1 MDHFVQMN
9 ITYIMFSNLVMS
21 YINETQWGANPGRID
36 LERVKI
42 DPEKAAWENNVKKI
56 KAEQAYTERIATLVA
71 SKKKIIPAYL
81 QKAMKSQDEAKHIY
95 ECAKNLPRPQL
106 INTGYDIELFKSAV
120 KHYDEEMVAYNTM
133 LETLKKEVTDAENR
147 LLEEQTKYYSI

>member
-1 MDHFVQMN
+1 MN
-9 ITYIMFSNLVMS
+9 ITYILFINLVMS
-21 YINETQWGANPGRID
+21 YTNETWGSYNSNKIY

-56 KAEQAYTERIATLVA
+56 KAEQAYAERIASVA
-71 SKKKIIPAYL
+71 SKKKIPAYL
-81 QKAMKSQDEAKHIY
+81 QKAMKSLDEAKHIY

-106 INTGYDIELFKSAV
+106 IHTGYDVESFKSAV

-133 LETLKKEVTDAENR
+133 LETLKKEVSDSENR

>member
-1 MDHFVQMN
+1 MN
-9 ITYIMFSNLVMS
+9 ITYILLFTNLLMS
-21 YINETQWGANPGRID
+21 YTNETQWGSYNSNKIY

-56 KAEQAYTERIATLVA
+56 KAEQAYAERITA

-81 QKAMKSQDEAKHIY
+81 QKAMKSLDEAKHVY
-95 ECAKNLPRPQL
+95 DCAKNLPRPQL
-106 INTGYDIELFKSAV
+106 IHTGYDVESFKSAV
-120 KHYDEEMVAYNTM
+120 KIYDEETTAYNTM

-147 LLEEQTKYYSI
+147 LLEDQGKYYSI

>member
-1 MDHFVQMN
+1 M
-9 ITYIMFSNLVMS
+9 
-21 YINETQWGANPGRID
+21 
-36 LERVKI
+36 ERVKI

-56 KAEQAYTERIATLVA
+56 KAEQVYAESTT

-95 ECAKNLPRPQL
+95 ECAKNLPRPKL

-133 LETLKKEVTDAENR
+133 LETLKKEVADAENR

>member
-9 ITYIMFSNLVMS
+9 ITYIFSNLIMS
-21 YINETQWGANPGRID
+21 YVNETQWGSYNPGRID

-56 KAEQAYTERIATLVA
+56 KAEQVYAESTT

-133 LETLKKEVTDAENR
+133 LETLKKEVVDAENR

>member
-9 ITYIMFSNLVMS
+9 ITYIFSNLVMS

-56 KAEQAYTERIATLVA
+56 KAEQVYAESTT

-133 LETLKKEVTDAENR
+133 LETLKKEVADAENR

>member
-1 MDHFVQMN
+1 
-9 ITYIMFSNLVMS
+9 MS
-21 YINETQWGANPGRID
+21 YTNETWGTFNPSRDD

-56 KAEQAYTERIATLVA
+56 KAEQVYAEHITASVA

-95 ECAKNLPRPQL
+95 ECAKNLPRPTL
-106 INTGYDIELFKSAV
+106 IHTGYDVESFKSAV
-120 KHYDEEMVAYNTM
+120 KIYDEEMVAYNTM
-133 LETLKKEVTDAENR
+133 LETLKKEVADSENR

>member
-1 MDHFVQMN
+1 MN
-9 ITYIMFSNLVMS
+9 ITYILLFTNLLMS
-21 YINETQWGANPGRID
+21 YTNETQWGSYNSNKIY

-56 KAEQAYTERIATLVA
+56 KAEQAYAERIASVV
-71 SKKKIIPAYL
+71 SKKVPAYL
-81 QKAMKSQDEAKHIY
+81 QKAMKNRDEAKHVY
-95 ECAKNLPRPQL
+95 DCAKNLPRPQL
-106 INTGYDIELFKSAV
+106 IHTGYDVESFKSAV
-120 KHYDEEMVAYNTM
+120 KIYDEETTAYNTM

>member
-1 MDHFVQMN
+1 MN
-9 ITYIMFSNLVMS
+9 ITYILFINLVMS
-21 YINETQWGANPGRID
+21 YTNETWGSYNLSRVD

-56 KAEQAYTERIATLVA
+56 KAEQAYAERITASVA

-81 QKAMKSQDEAKHIY
+81 QKAMKSLDEAKHVY
-95 ECAKNLPRPQL
+95 DCAKNLPRPTL
-106 INTGYDIELFKSAV
+106 IHTGYDVESFKSAV
-120 KHYDEEMVAYNTM
+120 KVYDEEMVAYNTM
-133 LETLKKEVTDAENR
+133 LETLKKEVADAENR

>member
-9 ITYIMFSNLVMS
+9 ITYIFSNLIMS
-21 YINETQWGANPGRID
+21 YVNETQWGSYNLGRID

-56 KAEQAYTERIATLVA
+56 KAEQAYTERIATFVA
-71 SKKKIIPAYL
+71 SKKKIPAYL

-133 LETLKKEVTDAENR
+133 LETLKKEVADAENR